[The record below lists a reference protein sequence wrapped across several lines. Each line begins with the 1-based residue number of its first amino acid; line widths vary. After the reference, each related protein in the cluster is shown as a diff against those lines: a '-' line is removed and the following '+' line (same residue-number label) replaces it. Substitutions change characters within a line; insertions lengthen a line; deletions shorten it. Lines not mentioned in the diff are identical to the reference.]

1 MISKEEF
8 TTLHSEIA
16 TYIKRTP
23 IMRSRLLNGLAET
36 EVYFKCENFQRM
48 GAFKMR
54 GATAAIL
61 ALSAEERAK
70 GVVTHSSGNFAQ
82 AISLSAKS
90 LGIPAYIVMPSSAPQ
105 VKKDAVKTYGG
116 QITEC
121 EPNIKAREAAAAKI
135 EEETGA
141 TFLHPSNDLN
151 VIYGQGTAAKEF
163 LEDFPE
169 LDVIITPVGGGG
181 LLAGTALAVDFY
193 AEKCKTI
200 GAEPFEV
207 DDAYRSL
214 ESGKIEFNKT
224 TNTIADGLKTNLGD
238 KNFPII
244 QDKVSEI
251 IRVEEEEIITAMKL
265 IWERMKIVVE
275 PSAAVA
281 FAAVLREKEKF
292 HGKRVGIII
301 SGGNV
306 DLSNLPF

>member
-8 TTLHSEIA
+8 TKLHSKIA

-82 AISLSAKS
+82 AVSLSAKS

-105 VKKDAVKTYGG
+105 VKKDAVNTYGG